1 MATAE
6 ELMATI
12 APITNT
18 LERVEDVLAY
28 YLHHRVK
35 GRRDALR
42 REALA
47 LPDEQ
52 VVLSLLEDLSLLA
65 EDRGFAWTI
74 LIGPAP

>member
-1 MATAE
+1 MATVE
-6 ELMATI
+6 EIMGTL

-18 LERVEDVLAY
+18 LERAEDVLAY

-42 REALA
+42 RGVLA

-52 VVLSLLEDLSLLA
+52 VILSLLEDLSLLA

-74 LIGPAP
+74 LIGRAP